1 MTVQV
6 DADNRNHIV
15 LSEWVSYGV
24 IVNGSKTLESN
35 VVCIIAWLH
44 VSNYQDVC
52 LIKPL
57 LDNRS

>member
-35 VVCIIAWLH
+35 MVCIIAWLH
-44 VSNYQDVC
+44 VSNYQDVW

-57 LDNRS
+57 